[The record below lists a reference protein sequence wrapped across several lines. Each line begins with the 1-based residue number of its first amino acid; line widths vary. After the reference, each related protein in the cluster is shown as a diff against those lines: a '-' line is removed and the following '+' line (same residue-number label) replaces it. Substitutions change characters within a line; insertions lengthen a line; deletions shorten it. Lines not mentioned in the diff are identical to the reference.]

1 MGTILSLQEDSDMAY
16 FGLDLAPILAAC
28 AGRIDHVRRPLR
40 DFDAHSLRMGLP
52 AAVAALQRSMQRQG
66 GTAYIHC
73 TAGAMMCGHILG
85 GGGRACQVV
94 GIGEPGPVGPQV
106 CPRVASC
113 AWTHCCPAPRGA

>member
-28 AGRIDHVRRPLR
+28 SGRIDHVRRPLR

-52 AAVAALQRSMQRQG
+52 AAVAALQGSMQRQG

-85 GGGRACQVV
+85 EGGPLVRLWGSGSEAQ
-94 GIGEPGPVGPQV
+94 
-106 CPRVASC
+106 S
-113 AWTHCCPAPRGA
+113 APRSALGWQAVRGPTAAPPPHGA